1 MGVGVVTKAAV
12 GFLNIAAP
20 FRPETMPVWT
30 AGDAMDSSEESSLEL
45 PNSPGTSPRMATW
58 PKVEDDYHGAVVR
71 LAAMRAAKT
80 QYLLFGY
87 VELYPRD
94 IPVPSAFNAGE
105 KPWSV
110 PNFGGDVTL
119 TASALPM
126 SATEALA
133 WYEEAA
139 HGRVKIPLTQPV
151 DLIAT
156 PFGVEPALG
165 RFSVGETVPFAAPW
179 HDGPRIHRLIAM
191 GHLAEA
197 VTTLGASRA
206 ARDWLATNVG
216 FDPFDHEDWLGSLAM
231 LAPDPLLSSVGQFTL
246 ERTSDGAERIVLQA
260 RRRRYDDYPAED
272 ADNLTV
278 TWLQERPSGW
288 TEVQPCLFD
297 ADGLIITTVPE
308 PVGKSGYAVTCPTR
322 GLLRM
327 TPPQNWIEQVNVGI
341 GVVSAMLEVEV
352 PAGGRRKPAA
362 RYLTHRVNETSGVQV
377 GETLPFSGAI
387 RLVQLQETRKDRIRR
402 ESAPQRLFSVHDLD
416 NDELTS
422 EELAQRRAEAEAHVA
437 GLVSVARKRVVFVDP
452 NFGVRE
458 FQNYALRVMLDRVS
472 VTVLTGAPHMR
483 KARTDEEAD
492 DTEENTATLQPPGVQ
507 FLRQLKHV
515 ESELGK
521 AAPQVL
527 VMPGSRKPIFHDRF
541 LVVDDVVWAFGPSFN
556 ELGERIGLIS
566 QVHEPRIVIA
576 AVERAVKNATG
587 LESWVA
593 NFDPAA
599 DSNSD
604 NADAA
609 DV

>member
-1 MGVGVVTKAAV
+1 MDG
-12 GFLNIAAP
+12 
-20 FRPETMPVWT
+20 PE
-30 AGDAMDSSEESSLEL
+30 ENSLEL

-71 LAAMRAAKT
+71 LAAMRAAQT

-94 IPVPSAFNAGE
+94 IPVPAAFNAGE
-105 KPWSV
+105 KPWPV
-110 PNFGGDVTL
+110 PNLGGGVTL

-126 SATEALA
+126 SVTEALA

-139 HGRVKIPLTQPV
+139 RGRVTIPLREPV
-151 DLIAT
+151 DLMAP

-191 GHLAEA
+191 DDLAEA
-197 VTTLGASRA
+197 AATLGASRA

-231 LAPDPLLSSVGQFTL
+231 LAPDPLLSSVGQFKL
-246 ERTSDGAERIVLQA
+246 ERTSDGAERMVLQA

-272 ADNLTV
+272 ADTLTV
-278 TWLQERPSGW
+278 IWLQERPSGW
-288 TEVQPCLFD
+288 TEVQPCSFD
-297 ADGLIITTVPE
+297 ADGLVITTVPE
-308 PVGKSGYAVTCPTR
+308 PVGKGGHAVTCPTR

-327 TPPQNWIEQVNVGI
+327 TPPQHWIEQVNVGI
-341 GVVSAMLEVEV
+341 GVVSAMLDVEV
-352 PAGGRRKPAA
+352 PAGGRRKPAT
-362 RYLTHRVNETSGVQV
+362 RYQTHRVNETSGVQV
-377 GETLPFSGAI
+377 GEALPFSGAI
-387 RLVQLQETRKDRIRR
+387 RLVQMQEARKDRIRR
-402 ESAPQRLFSVHDLD
+402 ESAPQRLFGVHDAD
-416 NDELTS
+416 KDELTS

-437 GLVSVARKRVVFVDP
+437 GLVVVARKRVVFVDP
-452 NFGVRE
+452 DFGVRE
-458 FQNYALRVMLDRVS
+458 FLNYALRVMRDGVS

-483 KARTDEEAD
+483 KARPDEEAD
-492 DTEENTATLQPPGVQ
+492 DTGENAAPLPPPGVQ
-507 FLRQLKHV
+507 LLRQLEHV
-515 ESELGK
+515 ESKLGK

-527 VMPGSRKPIFHDRF
+527 VMAGSRKPVFHDRF
-541 LVVDDVVWAFGPSFN
+541 LVVDDVVWALGPSFN

-587 LESWVA
+587 LANWVA
-593 NFDPAA
+593 NLDLAA
-599 DSNSD
+599 DSSSD
-604 NADAA
+604 NADAV